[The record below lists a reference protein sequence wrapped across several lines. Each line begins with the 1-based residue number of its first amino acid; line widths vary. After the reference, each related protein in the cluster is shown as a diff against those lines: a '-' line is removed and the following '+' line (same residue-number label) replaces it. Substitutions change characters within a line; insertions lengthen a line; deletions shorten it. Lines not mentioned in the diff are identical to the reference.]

1 MAANIKIN
9 VDNKQAVQKVNE
21 VVTKVNEAQN
31 AASKPLKIGN
41 QGIDKIKQA
50 QKSLNGFKRIA
61 VSGVGKQ
68 LTRAFADVGKALLS
82 PIGAAIISVELL
94 YKITKSFFNYATS
107 ASKIRKS
114 NLEDELKQIKKQ
126 NEELEEQQKKHNDI
140 IKTLEGLNSQQKLS
154 NVQREYAIQ
163 LTNQLEGS
171 YKDVNFQIDQAT
183 GKIKNFN
190 QQLQKIQKQQREERI
205 AALEDQIEKAKQMM
219 DTKFNQK
226 FGNFMTGNMSLGD
239 TENDWNW
246 MSRLLN
252 NWQKV
257 WKMRRD
263 MGILADDSLATPLQK
278 EYNRIHKM
286 LEEAGD
292 DYTKRI
298 KVFRQ
303 IKRLIQDPQ
312 IAAQFSQIIN
322 SSEADI
328 IEKNSKQISRLK
340 NVEEQAKQSTNDYVV
355 AQQKK
360 NASYKAQK
368 DSLKQLDEWIKK
380 TQRDREFNNS
390 PAQKQVE
397 MLRNQIAEADT
408 KLAELQNKR
417 SKEIENY
424 LNLPSYQGEIA
435 DLQKQI
441 REAITPELKETLNKQ
456 LVDLIAKQQDAQA
469 ALNESENKQLKI
481 EEEINK
487 TTQQRVKKLNELTD
501 IQKKYGET
509 TKSFF
514 GSQLKGIQ
522 SKVYEQAGKSIEY
535 QLKQMKERFKEQY
548 KRDANENEV
557 NAMKDLISVNAEYNR
572 AQQTNPI
579 PIEGTITNELARKGG
594 FASSVVV
601 EDANSLNKRILEA
614 SEKQA
619 SNSEKMLGK
628 VDKLETTI
636 KQLGILR

>member
-9 VDNKQAVQKVNE
+9 VDNKQAVQNVNE
-21 VVTKVNEAQN
+21 VITKVNEAQN

-41 QGIDKIKQA
+41 QGVDKIKEA

-94 YKITKSFFNYATS
+94 YKITKSFFSYATS

-171 YKDVNFQIDQAT
+171 YKDVNFQIDQST

-226 FGNFMTGNMSLGD
+226 FGNFMTGNMSLSD

-246 MSRLLN
+246 MYRLLN

-303 IKRLIQDPQ
+303 VKRLIQDPQ
-312 IAAQFSQIIN
+312 IASQFSQIIN

-340 NVEEQAKQSTNDYVV
+340 NVEEQAKQSTNDYVA

-397 MLRNQIAEADT
+397 MLRNQIKEADV

-424 LNLPSYQGEIA
+424 FNLPSYQGEIA

-456 LVDLIAKQQDAQA
+456 LVDLIAKQQDAQD

-487 TTQQRVKKLNELTD
+487 TTQQRVKKQNELLD

-514 GSQLKGIQ
+514 DSQLKGLQ

-557 NAMKDLISVNAEYNR
+557 NAMKDLINANAEF
-572 AQQTNPI
+572 AKMQQANPI
-579 PIEGTITNELARKGG
+579 PIESTITNDLARKGG

>member
-1 MAANIKIN
+1 MAAKIKID
-9 VDNKQAVQKVNE
+9 VDNKQAVQNVNE
-21 VVTKVNEAQN
+21 VITKVNEAQK
-31 AASKPLKIGN
+31 AASKPLNIGN
-41 QGIDKIKQA
+41 QGVDKIKQA

-94 YKITKSFFNYATS
+94 YKITKSFYSYVTG
-107 ASKIRKS
+107 ASKVKKM

-126 NEELEEQQKKHNDI
+126 NEQLEEQQKKHNDI
-140 IKTLEGLNSQQKLS
+140 LKTLEELNSHQKLT

-163 LTNQLEGS
+163 LTSQLEGS

-205 AALEDQIEKAKQMM
+205 AALEDQIEKAKQKM
-219 DTKFNQK
+219 DTEFNQK
-226 FGNFMTGNMSLGD
+226 FGNFMTGKMSLGD

-252 NWQKV
+252 NWQKI

-278 EYNRIHKM
+278 AYNNIHKM

-303 IKRLIQDPQ
+303 IKKLIQDPQ
-312 IAAQFSQIIN
+312 IAGQFSQIIN

-328 IEKNSKQISRLK
+328 IEKNSKQIAKLK
-340 NVEEQAKQSTNDYVV
+340 NVEEQAKQSTNDYIV

-368 DSLKQLDEWIKK
+368 DSLKQLDEWVKK

-397 MLRNQIAEADT
+397 MLRNQITEADT

-424 LNLPSYQGEIA
+424 LDLPSYEGEIA
-435 DLQKQI
+435 DLQKKI
-441 REAITPELKETLNKQ
+441 REAISPEYKETLNKQ

-481 EEEINK
+481 EEDIKKATQQRINK
-487 TTQQRVKKLNELTD
+487 TNELID
-501 IQKKYGET
+501 LQKKYGET

-514 GSQLKGIQ
+514 DSQLKGIQ
-522 SKVYEQAGKSIEY
+522 SKVYEQAGKSLEY

-548 KRDANENEV
+548 KREANADEQK
-557 NAMKDLISVNAEYNR
+557 AMKDLIGLNAEANR
-572 AQQTNPI
+572 MQQNIPI
-579 PIEGTITNELARKGG
+579 PIQSTITNELARKGG

-628 VDKLETTI
+628 VDKLDATI

>member
-9 VDNKQAVQKVNE
+9 VDNKQAVQNVNE
-21 VVTKVNEAQN
+21 VITKVNEAQN

-41 QGIDKIKQA
+41 QGVDKIKQA

-94 YKITKSFFNYATS
+94 YKITKSFFSYATS

-171 YKDVNFQIDQAT
+171 YKDVNFQIDQST

-226 FGNFMTGNMSLGD
+226 FGNFMTGNMSLSD

-246 MSRLLN
+246 MYRLLN

-303 IKRLIQDPQ
+303 VKRLIQDPQ
-312 IAAQFSQIIN
+312 IASQFSQIIN

-340 NVEEQAKQSTNDYVV
+340 NVEEQAKQSTNDYVA

-397 MLRNQIAEADT
+397 MLRNQITEADT

-424 LNLPSYQGEIA
+424 FNLPSFQGEIA

-441 REAITPELKETLNKQ
+441 REAITSEYKETLNKQ

-487 TTQQRVKKLNELTD
+487 TTQQRIKKLNELTD

-514 GSQLKGIQ
+514 DSQLKGLQ

-557 NAMKDLISVNAEYNR
+557 NAMKDLINANAEF
-572 AQQTNPI
+572 AKMQQANPI
-579 PIEGTITNELARKGG
+579 PIESTITNDLARKGG